1 MSYDVDRF
9 FEMEEC
15 RGISPRRLIAAY
27 SATDIFMSYV
37 AGFSNEIAGPSQK
50 NHPPARIIENPDGLA
65 RTIFNTV
72 FVHHSE
78 STGGAP
84 VILEKSS
91 QGGSGVVPQKLC

>member
-37 AGFSNEIAGPSQK
+37 AGFSNGNVGPSKK
-50 NHPPARIIENPDGLA
+50 NHPLVCIIERLGG
-65 RTIFNTV
+65 
-72 FVHHSE
+72 
-78 STGGAP
+78 STGWPA
-84 VILEKSS
+84 KSWLRA
-91 QGGSGVVPQKLC
+91 GI